1 MCFVIR
7 LPLQFTEVERER
19 QTNKQAGKYT
29 KMKKWAAVNAMS
41 FAAVVFK
48 ATSPRGT
55 FGRTED
61 HEPFFFLEVSS
72 VFQFALR
79 KRDLNTMV
87 AAASTDYCY
96 FLWLTITVDSFT

>member
-19 QTNKQAGKYT
+19 QTNKQAGKDT

-61 HEPFFFLEVSS
+61 HEPFFFFRGFVGFSIR
-72 VFQFALR
+72 VAK
-79 KRDLNTMV
+79 KRFKHDGGSGFNRLLLFPLV
-87 AAASTDYCY
+87 DYHC
-96 FLWLTITVDSFT
+96 